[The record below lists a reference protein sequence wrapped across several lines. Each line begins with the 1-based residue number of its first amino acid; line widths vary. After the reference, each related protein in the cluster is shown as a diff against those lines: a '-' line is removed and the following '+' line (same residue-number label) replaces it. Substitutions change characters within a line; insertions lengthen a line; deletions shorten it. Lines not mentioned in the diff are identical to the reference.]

1 MAPRRGVLCARE
13 VRMNRYLNFRKCFV
27 LIFFCACLSGLSGCV
42 YLVVGGIGALGGYV
56 VSPDT
61 VEGTTNHSFAEVWDA
76 ASDIVPVMGRLI
88 QESEKEGKM
97 KAIINNS
104 KVTVSIVQYTPN
116 MAKLSVKARK
126 SFFPNIT
133 TAQDVYIKI
142 MSNF

>member
-1 MAPRRGVLCARE
+1 
-13 VRMNRYLNFRKCFV
+13 MNRYRNLKKFV
-27 LIFFCACLSGLSGCV
+27 VLAFFCVSAVAMSGCV
-42 YLVVGGIGALGGYV
+42 YLIVGSIGALGGYV

-61 VEGTTNHSFAEVWDA
+61 VEGTTNHTFAQVWDA
-76 ASDIVPVMGRLI
+76 ASDIIPIMGRPL
-88 QESEKEGKM
+88 QESQKEGRM

-104 KVTVSIVQYTPN
+104 KVTVTIMQYTPD
-116 MAKLSVKARK
+116 MVKLSVKARK